1 MASEVTVSSTQ
12 GLTRVVSEV
21 VTLLETNKEARIT
34 AINMAIPSAVNLVEL
49 LKHRVKGLYQ
59 HNSFEKV
66 PDSNKTRVVFLLSLK
81 PIDPNHKGYQAPIA
95 ESEVQEKSFAE
106 LKKPPQQTFT
116 PRPPQSDDRPS
127 DGTRRTRGFG
137 RGPRRA
143 RDNAWNTNTSEG
155 RQDTDTRPRDE
166 TRGGSRGE
174 GRGEYRGESRGEIRG
189 ERRGRGL
196 RGSFRGRGG
205 SRGGFRGGPRGTRG
219 GRGGFNN
226 YRGEGNER
234 RREPGMEKYE
244 LVRKRDDSSRQ
255 KHELF
260 VSATANPIFAIKD
273 GLKLFKKDSL
283 QTIVIKASGQAL
295 AKAVRVAEE
304 IKRKEPGLHQ
314 LNSFSKKT
322 IQDRYRSLEEGL
334 DDVVKDRT
342 LEGLEI
348 TLSKAPLDKTH
359 SGYQP
364 PLPNDK
370 VTNLTLEEVEN
381 L

>member
-21 VTLLETNKEARIT
+21 VTLLETHKEARIT

-49 LKHRVKGLYQ
+49 LKHKIKGLYQ

-81 PIDPNHKGYQAPIA
+81 PLDSNHKGYQSPIA

-116 PRPPQSDDRPS
+116 PRPGQSDDKPS
-127 DGTRRTRGFG
+127 EYTRRPRGNN
-137 RGPRRA
+137 RGPRRP
-143 RDNAWNTNTSEG
+143 RESVWKTSTNEP
-155 RQDTDTRPRDE
+155 RQDSDSRPRDE
-166 TRGGSRGE
+166 TRGE
-174 GRGEYRGESRGEIRG
+174 TRGESRGESRG
-189 ERRGRGL
+189 ERRGRGP
-196 RGSFRGRGG
+196 
-205 SRGGFRGGPRGTRG
+205 RGGFRGGRGGFRGGRGAPRGTRG
-219 GRGGFNN
+219 TRGGFRGGYNN
-226 YRGEGNER
+226 YRSEGTGG

-244 LVRKRDDSSRQ
+244 LVRKRDDSSRLR
-255 KHELF
+255 HELY

-273 GLKLFKKDSL
+273 GLKLFKKDNL

-322 IQDRYRSLEEGL
+322 IQDRYKPLEEGL
-334 DDVVKDRT
+334 DEVVKDRT

-348 TLSKAPLDKTH
+348 TLSKSPLDKTH
-359 SGYQP
+359 SGYQA

-370 VTNLTLEEVEN
+370 VTNLTLEEVEE